1 MTQRERKKRQAE
13 NDQINAKAAEQRKEW
28 SSPPLAEAKKA
39 AAVKLKVLKDE
50 RKKRGF

>member
-28 SSPPLAEAKKA
+28 WSSPPLAKP
-39 AAVKLKVLKDE
+39 
-50 RKKRGF
+50 RRPRP